1 MRVVRVIIGALCC
14 LGATS
19 FAQDRDFGR
28 AMSFDGVQDEITS
41 FADFDTKRLTVEA
54 WVNVTYMSNGSCGV
68 AAWGRN
74 SDAAWELAVT
84 ERHVDFA
91 INWNKGAERRMRA
104 KGVFHTG
111 SWIHLAAT
119 YDGRFA
125 KLYVNGEL
133 AGEEEFATRI
143 EPAGSGARFAL
154 NNQFPGVNEFGFAEL
169 DEVRVWNVARSAAEI
184 RCTMHREID
193 PNSNGLM
200 AYYRFDDTELPQIVV
215 DHTKYSRHA
224 YMGYSERVG
233 SDDPTAVVSTAPFQ
247 CLSLVKQAEPKIA
260 GVSCGT
266 EFEFEVCGESVITYQ
281 WFKGD
286 EIITGANA
294 SKLSIDA
301 VTPADQGTYTCVAFG
316 SCGILMS
323 DIVRLDVC
331 VADFDCS
338 GGVDADDTIAFQSA
352 WASGE
357 PRADLDGSG
366 EFDAGDIVAFFER
379 LDQGC

>member
-1 MRVVRVIIGALCC
+1 MRVERVIIGALCC
-14 LGATS
+14 LGASS

-84 ERHVDFA
+84 EQHVDFA
-91 INWNKGAERRMRA
+91 INWNKGTERRMRA
-104 KGVFHTG
+104 KGMFHTG
-111 SWIHLAAT
+111 SWVHLAAT
-119 YDGRFA
+119 YDGSVA

-143 EPAGSGARFAL
+143 ESAGTGARFAL
-154 NNQFPGVNEFGFAEL
+154 NNQFPGVNEFGFAEF
-169 DEVRVWNVARSAAEI
+169 DEVRVRSIARSAEEI
-184 RCTMHREID
+184 RCTMQREID
-193 PNSNGLM
+193 PNSDHLM
-200 AYYRFDDTELPQIVV
+200 AYYRFDQTETPQIIV
-215 DHTKYSRHA
+215 DQTRHARHA
-224 YMGYSERVG
+224 YLGYSERPG
-233 SDDPTAVVSTAPFQ
+233 SDDPTAVNSSVPFQ
-247 CLSLVKQAEPKIA
+247 CLSIVKQAEPKIA
-260 GVSCGT
+260 GVSCGA
-266 EFEFEVCGESVITYQ
+266 EFDFEVCGESVITYQ

-301 VTPADQGTYTCVAFG
+301 VTPEHQGAYTCIAFG

-338 GGVDADDTIAFQSA
+338 GGVDADDTVAFQSS

-357 PRADLDGSG
+357 ARADLDGSG
-366 EFDAGDIVAFFER
+366 EFDAGDIIMFFER
-379 LDQGC
+379 LDAGC